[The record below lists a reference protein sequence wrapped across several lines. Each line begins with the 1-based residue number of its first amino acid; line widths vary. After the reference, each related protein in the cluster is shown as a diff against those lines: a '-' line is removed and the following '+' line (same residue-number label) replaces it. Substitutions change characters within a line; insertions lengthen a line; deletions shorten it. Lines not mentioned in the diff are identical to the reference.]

1 MGNQRFVAGNLIVV
15 CLAIL
20 GLLALLP
27 WLVAGL
33 LIIAVAV
40 FASLPVSN
48 RPVQEAEISS
58 KSDSRRYIEQSRQ
71 ETRGALKTTRPERVR
86 SNVALPKVEGTN
98 EKEEDRAA
106 PKTVPAGD
114 YLSFE
119 VGVHEGEELVAD
131 VSADG
136 ELNVY
141 VMTEENLNSLDLD
154 QEFWYEAG
162 NERVR
167 NTTVKFCPEEG
178 GTWFLVVENCSSKDV
193 SVTVKYNVNKPSHPV
208 PFLKTE
214 KLDLPDHKLE
224 GKLST

>member
-1 MGNQRFVAGNLIVV
+1 M
-15 CLAIL
+15 
-20 GLLALLP
+20 
-27 WLVAGL
+27 AGL

>member
-71 ETRGALKTTRPERVR
+71 ETRGALRTPRPEHVR
-86 SNVALPKVEGTN
+86 LNVASSEIEGTG
-98 EKEEDRAA
+98 EKEEDRAG
-106 PKTVPAGD
+106 PKIIPSGD

-119 VGVHEGEELVAD
+119 VGVHEGEELAAD

-154 QEFWYEAG
+154 QEFWYESG
-162 NERVR
+162 NERVDR
-167 NTTVKFCPEEG
+167 KS
-178 GTWFLVVENCSSKDV
+178 VV
-193 SVTVKYNVNKPSHPV
+193 
-208 PFLKTE
+208 
-214 KLDLPDHKLE
+214 
-224 GKLST
+224 